1 MNQPAVVKTSLHI
14 PNRSGM
20 IMRADLRHRTG
31 AGASPVVVICHSF
44 MAFKDWGFF
53 PRVAERLAE
62 AGLVTIAFNFSHN
75 GVTGD
80 GNRITD
86 LARFAENTF
95 TRELDDL
102 AALVD
107 ALDQGALPAEA
118 DPRRLVLLGHSRGGG
133 IAIVHAARDPR
144 VRALVTWS
152 AIATFDRWT
161 PHQKELWRRDGTLPL
176 AKDSTVSPLR
186 LGMDLLRDIEE
197 HRDALD
203 IERAAALFAR
213 PWLLLHGREDR
224 TVQLREAEAL
234 AAAADP
240 ARTTVRILDHV
251 GHLYHAASREEDG
264 YRTLD
269 GIIDASSQWIL
280 DTFT

>member
-1 MNQPAVVKTSLHI
+1 MNQPAVVKTSLRI
-14 PNRSGM
+14 PSRSGE
-20 IMRADLRHRTG
+20 IMHADLRHAAG
-31 AGASPVVVICHSF
+31 AGPSPVVVVCHSF

-53 PRVAERLAE
+53 PRVGERLA
-62 AGLVTIAFNFSHN
+62 ASGLATISFNFSRN
-75 GVTGD
+75 GVAGD
-80 GNRITD
+80 SNRITD
-86 LARFAENTF
+86 FARFAENTF
-95 TRELDDL
+95 SHELDDL
-102 AALVD
+102 AGLLD
-107 ALDQGALPAEA
+107 ALDAGVLPPEA
-118 DPRRLVLLGHSRGGG
+118 DPGRLALLGHSRGGG
-133 IAIVHAARDPR
+133 IAIVQAARDPR

-161 PHQKELWRRDGTLPL
+161 PHQKEAWRRDGSLAL

-186 LGMDLLRDIEE
+186 LGAGILADIES
-197 HRDALD
+197 HREALD
-203 IERAAALFAR
+203 IVGAASRFAR
-213 PWLLLHGREDR
+213 PWLLVHGREDR

-240 ARTTVRILDHV
+240 AKTTVRLLDHV

-269 GIIDASSQWIL
+269 GIIDASSQWLL